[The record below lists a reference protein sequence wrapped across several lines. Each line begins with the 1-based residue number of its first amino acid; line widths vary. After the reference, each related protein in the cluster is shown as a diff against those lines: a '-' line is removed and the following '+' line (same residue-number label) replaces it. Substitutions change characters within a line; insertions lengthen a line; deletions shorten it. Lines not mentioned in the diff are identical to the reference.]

1 LPLQKSNVKSKI
13 AINYTSKE
21 HEVLAKET
29 PYGIAKLYGI
39 SLKELNEVNPTLEA
53 TGLKN
58 RSNYTSAQAS
68 SPEIAVAAKFTE
80 TGNLTAE
87 QTTIAVLPKES
98 KYSIARKY
106 GITKN

>member
-1 LPLQKSNVKSKI
+1 LL
-13 AINYTSKE
+13 
-21 HEVLAKET
+21 
-29 PYGIAKLYGI
+29 LYGI

-53 TGLKN
+53 TGLKIGQ
-58 RSNYTSAQAS
+58 NYTPAQAS

-80 TGNLTAE
+80 TGNFTAE

-106 GITKN
+106 GITVKELRANPTIGTKALRWSK

>member
-58 RSNYTSAQAS
+58 RSYTSAQAS

-80 TGNLTAE
+80 TGNFTAE